1 MSETTVQPTQ
11 DERVAAALAHGSI
24 LLGLFTNGLGGFIGA
39 ALVWLTQKE
48 KSRWVAFQALQ
59 AVVYQ
64 AVMLVVGGL
73 GVGCYICAV
82 FAPLIPLMIDPQAAE
97 TMPMAIYICPSV
109 CPLPVLFLVSG
120 AFVLYGLYGAWRTLG
135 GADFRYV
142 VIGRMI
148 EQRLRD
154 SAG

>member
-1 MSETTVQPTQ
+1 MNETTIRPTQ
-11 DERVAAALAHGSI
+11 DECVAAALAHGSI

-48 KSRWVAFQALQ
+48 KSQYVAFQSLQ
-59 AVVYQ
+59 AIVYQ
-64 AVMLVVGGL
+64 AVFLVIGALGL
-73 GVGCYICAV
+73 GCYLCAV
-82 FAPLIPLMIDPQAAE
+82 FAPMLPLMIDPQSAE
-97 TMPMAIYICPSV
+97 SMPLALFICPSI

-148 EQRLRD
+148 ERQLTT
-154 SAG
+154 STE

>member
-1 MSETTVQPTQ
+1 MNETTIRPTQ
-11 DERVAAALAHGSI
+11 DECVAAALAHGSI

-48 KSRWVAFQALQ
+48 KSQYVAFQSLQ
-59 AVVYQ
+59 AIVYQ
-64 AVMLVVGGL
+64 AVFLVIGALGL
-73 GVGCYICAV
+73 GCYLCVV
-82 FAPLIPLMIDPQAAE
+82 FAPMLPLMIDPQSAE
-97 TMPMAIYICPSV
+97 SMPLALFICPSI

-148 EQRLRD
+148 ERQLTT
-154 SAG
+154 STE